1 LSTNAI
7 ADTSKVYS
15 NDSEGLKTY
24 GEKSK
29 LVDSVMNGK
38 RISLLIHIPSSGS
51 KQVFFPDRVFVND
64 DVSYIKDPDG
74 NFRFYSDE
82 NQTSILA
89 PGGNK
94 IYVNNTNAYKII
106 GGVETVI

>member
-1 LSTNAI
+1 
-7 ADTSKVYS
+7 
-15 NDSEGLKTY
+15 
-24 GEKSK
+24 
-29 LVDSVMNGK
+29 
-38 RISLLIHIPSSGS
+38 
-51 KQVFFPDRVFVND
+51 VFVND